1 MKNKYEQIMKKLDEM
16 EKNIKTN
23 RLSFRKFEEYYMY
36 FKGLL
41 NSELSDEIDFVP
53 FALTLIDAEVI
64 IVSDSYESELSGYKE
79 DLSNIIASKVREDIK
94 KRGINLTEEFNKIN
108 EFSKHC
114 SVIGF
119 EPFCKSFD
127 NLQLAIKAKLD
138 DAFCIEWA
146 NVLLKYQ
153 VNTDS
158 LDERRIVNSYEKK
171 LIDYI
176 KKLEPQ
182 ETKASAKIN

>member
-1 MKNKYEQIMKKLDEM
+1 MKNKYQQIMKKLNEM

-23 RLSFRKFEEYYMY
+23 SLWFRHFEEYYMY

-41 NSELSDEIDFVP
+41 NSELSDEIDWFPV
-53 FALTLIDAEVI
+53 ALTLIDAEVI
-64 IVSDSYESELSGYKE
+64 IVSDRDESDLFGYKE
-79 DLSNIIASKVREDIK
+79 DLSNIIASKVRENITK
-94 KRGINLTEEFNKIN
+94 KGINLTEEFNKIN

-114 SVIGF
+114 SVINF
-119 EPFCKSFD
+119 ESFCKSFD

-153 VNTDS
+153 VNTNS
-158 LDERRIVNSYEKK
+158 LDERRIVNSYEQK
-171 LIDYI
+171 LTNYI

-182 ETKASAKIN
+182 KTDSVKK